1 VGSVT
6 TVETVIEGHRVRL
19 LGTASIPGGLIDIWE
34 TLEPRHAIFRT
45 GTVVTVA
52 TGQETAAAPFF
63 DWGSV
68 YGYAVVQRPAQD
80 PVERF
85 EEAVRQEHVRH
96 EERHTQ
102 GHFSAWLS
110 PREQ

>member
-19 LGTASIPGGLIDIWE
+19 LGTASIPGGLIDTWK

-52 TGQETAAAPFF
+52 TGQEQAAAPFF
-63 DWGSV
+63 DWASV
-68 YGYAVVQRPAQD
+68 YGYAVVQHAAEG

-85 EEAVRQEHVRH
+85 QEALRQEHVRH
-96 EERHTQ
+96 EERETE
-102 GHFSAWLS
+102 GWFSQVH
-110 PREQ
+110 P